1 MSPNVALASAYAVLL
16 LTDSNLPTTAANI
29 SKLLTEAK
37 VTPCATS
44 SAVLEKVL
52 AVSPATNFIG
62 SIGSGAPAAEAAK
75 PAAAA
80 AKKEEPK
87 KVEERKIFEQNMK
100 IENKKTNLYFLSFSA

>member
-1 MSPNVALASAYAVLL
+1 MSSANVALASAYAVLL
-16 LTDSNLPTTAANI
+16 LTDSNLPATAANI
-29 SKLLTEAK
+29 SKLLTESK

-62 SIGSGAPAAEAAK
+62 SIGSGAPAAATAK
-75 PAAAA
+75 PAAVA

-87 KVEERKIFEQNMK
+87 KVEERKIFVIRNIQN
-100 IENKKTNLYFLSFSA
+100 ENKTN